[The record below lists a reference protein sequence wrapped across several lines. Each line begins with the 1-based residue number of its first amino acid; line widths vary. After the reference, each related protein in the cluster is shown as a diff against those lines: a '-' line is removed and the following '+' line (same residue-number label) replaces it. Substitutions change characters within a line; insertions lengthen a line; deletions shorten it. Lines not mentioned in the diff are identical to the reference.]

1 MRVDF
6 KETVWYQMSV
16 PKKHEK
22 AVLKALKE
30 GKITDATDLIDFLGD
45 LGEDVS
51 GEHNL
56 ETSEQMFPNDI
67 QDGQATIECFKEKN
81 DDDRIWSNEEK
92 PRVWD
97 AKKNDFKKK

>member
-1 MRVDF
+1 
-6 KETVWYQMSV
+6 MSV

-30 GKITDATDLIDFLGD
+30 GEITDANDLINFLGD

-67 QDGQATIECFKEKN
+67 QDGQATIECFKEKY

-97 AKKNDFKKK
+97 TKKNDFKNK